1 MRKFRVVLVE
11 PEHPHNVGFVARAM
25 HCYAL
30 DELYIVYPK
39 RDKVIENSYHTAPNS
54 HEVLDKATIVHKFE
68 DAIGDCACAVAF
80 SRRIYG
86 SAIKHTMMPGLSELL
101 PECSDANPAGSR
113 PKR

>member
-39 RDKVIENSYHTAPNS
+39 RDKVI
-54 HEVLDKATIVHKFE
+54 
-68 DAIGDCACAVAF
+68 
-80 SRRIYG
+80 
-86 SAIKHTMMPGLSELL
+86 
-101 PECSDANPAGSR
+101 
-113 PKR
+113 